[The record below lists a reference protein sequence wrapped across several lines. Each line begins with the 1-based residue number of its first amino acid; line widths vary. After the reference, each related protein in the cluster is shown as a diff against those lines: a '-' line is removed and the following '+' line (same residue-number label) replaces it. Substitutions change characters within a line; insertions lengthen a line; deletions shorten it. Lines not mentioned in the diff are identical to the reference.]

1 MLDSMLAGLQ
11 IAFQWQN
18 VLIAFLGAVLGIIVG
33 ATPGISATLGIALL
47 VPVTFA
53 FSPTTALIM
62 LGGVYCGAIY
72 GGSIAAILIR
82 VPGTPAAVAVLDD
95 GYEMTRQGRAGH
107 ALGADII
114 SSLVGGQIGV
124 LLLLFFAPLVAA
136 WALNFRSAEFFWV
149 VIFAMT
155 TIGAFTQ
162 GAVVKGLLAGALGL
176 LMATIGMHPISGELR
191 YTFGQLSLFE
201 GLPVIVALIGL
212 FSVSQALYIV
222 EESTSGVKP
231 LVPKIGSMWP
241 GGKALWRLRGAFL
254 RSSFIGSFVGI
265 LPGAGADIASFIA
278 HSEAKRFS
286 KEPQE
291 FGKGSMEGV
300 IAGEAAN
307 NAVVGGSLIP
317 LLTLGIPGNAVTA
330 ALLGGL
336 LIHGLIPG
344 PRLFEQQPTLL
355 YTFIFSLFLANV
367 FFATAG
373 FIGLRYVAKVVL
385 TPQGILAPVI
395 IVLSVIGAYAFRN
408 SLADI
413 WIVLALGLL
422 GYILRKLDFPLAPIL
437 LGLIL
442 GPIAEENLARATSL
456 ATARGVGIME
466 YLLASPIS
474 IIFFALT
481 IASVVYTVYQERKW
495 RLSGHEPPK
504 PLE

>member
-1 MLDSMLAGLQ
+1 MLDSMLAGFTTAL
-11 IAFQWQN
+11 QWQN
-18 VLIAFLGAVLGIIVG
+18 VLVAFAGAVLGIIVG

-53 FSPTTALIM
+53 FTPTTALIM

-82 VPGTPAAVAVLDD
+82 VPGTPAAVAVLED

-124 LLLLFFAPLVAA
+124 LLLLFFAPFVAA
-136 WALNFRSAEFFWV
+136 WALNFRSAEFFWIV
-149 VIFAMT
+149 VFAMT

-162 GAVVKGLLAGALGL
+162 GAVIKGLLAGALGL
-176 LMATIGMHPISGELR
+176 LLATIGTHPVSGELR
-191 YTFGQLSLFE
+191 YTFGQLALFD

-222 EESTSGVKP
+222 EEIKTGATP
-231 LVPKIGSMWP
+231 LVPKIGPMWP
-241 GGKALWRLRGAFL
+241 GFKPLWKLRATFL
-254 RSSFIGSFVGI
+254 RSSFIGSFIGI

-286 KEPQE
+286 KNPQE
-291 FGKGSMEGV
+291 FGKGSMEGI
-300 IAGEAAN
+300 IAGESAN

-344 PRLFEQQPTLL
+344 PRLFEQQSTLL
-355 YTFIFSLFLANV
+355 YTFIFSLFLANI
-367 FFATAG
+367 FFAVAG
-373 FIGLRYVAKVVL
+373 FVGLRYVAKVVL
-385 TPQGILAPVI
+385 TPQGVLAPLI

-408 SLADI
+408 SLTDI
-413 WIVLALGLL
+413 WIVLALGVL
-422 GYILRKLDFPLAPIL
+422 GYILRKLSFPLAPIL

-442 GPIAEENLARATSL
+442 GPIAEENLARASNL
-456 ATARGVGIME
+456 ATARGMSTIE
-466 YLLASPIS
+466 YLLSSPIS
-474 IIFFALT
+474 MVFFGLS
-481 IASVVYTVYQERKW
+481 IASIAYSIYQDRKW
-495 RLSGHEPPK
+495 RPAQDGSAGDG
-504 PLE
+504 